1 MKKLIA
7 LQQKRGKLAADM
19 RKVVDATNESTGMT
33 KEQES
38 QWNQM
43 NDDLVNLDKQIV
55 QQEQMASI
63 EVSLKEVPEP
73 APRQEPNSPEN
84 KSPLNTNDYKNN
96 FNTYLRNTDLGSA
109 IRNALTVGTDTEGG
123 FTVPDS
129 WLKTLINSLTD
140 NVVMRDISTVIQT
153 SSTTNLPLVSDNGSA
168 AWLDEGAAYPE
179 SDIVF
184 GAGVIEAWKSGRI
197 IKVSEELL
205 QDSVINLEAEISRIF
220 GLTFG
225 LLEEDGFINGN
236 GIKKP
241 TGVLV
246 TAQNGKTAAANNAIT
261 YDEII
266 DLKYSLRETY
276 RKGGLFLMASSTA
289 GMLRKLKSTD
299 GIPLW
304 QPSIQLGQP
313 DMFDGSP
320 VRTAE
325 TVPAVGSATTPIAF
339 GDFRHYRIADRGG
352 VVMQRL
358 NELYAGTGHVG
369 FRMRKR
375 VDGKLLVAE
384 SIKKLTM
391 AV

>member
-19 RKVVDATNESTGMT
+19 RKVVDATDQSTGMT
-33 KEQES
+33 TEQES
-38 QWNQM
+38 QWTQM
-43 NDDLVNLDKQIV
+43 NDDLVNLDKQIS
-55 QQEQMASI
+55 QEEQMATI
-63 EVSLKEVPEP
+63 ENSLKEVPEP
-73 APRQEPNSPEN
+73 ALPAEPNNPEN
-84 KSPLNTNDYKNN
+84 QSLLNTADYKNN
-96 FNTYLRNTDLGSA
+96 FNQYLRKADLGTS
-109 IRNALTVGTDTEGG
+109 IRNALSVGTDTEGG

-129 WLKTLINSLTD
+129 WLKTLIDSLTD

-153 SSTTNLPLVSDNGSA
+153 SFTTNLPLVSDNGA
-168 AWLDEGAAYPE
+168 AGWLDEGAAYPE
-179 SDIVF
+179 SDIEF
-184 GAGVIEAWKSGRI
+184 GAGVIEAWKCGRI

-205 QDSVINLEAEISRIF
+205 QDSAINLEAEIARIF

-225 LLEEDGFINGN
+225 LLEEAGFVNGN
-236 GIKKP
+236 GTKKP
-241 TGVLV
+241 TGVFV

-266 DLKYSLRETY
+266 DLKYSLREVY
-276 RKGGLFLMASSTA
+276 RKDGLFLMASSTA
-289 GMLRKLKSTD
+289 GMIRKLKSTD
-299 GIPLW
+299 GVPLW

-325 TVPAVGSATTPIAF
+325 EVPAVGSATTPIAF
-339 GDFRHYRIADRGG
+339 GDFKNYRIADRGG